1 MAINY
6 EEDWAKSKVTHVSS
20 AGGGV
25 NHYTGLKTTPSDRI
39 LKARRKL
46 IDEVYRLNNLQ
57 IALVNNNPTIVFPD
71 LVMMWATM
79 GKDPYK
85 WNYPPQFLDRH
96 DLKTLIANMKQDIKY
111 TQGFIRYEKQK
122 RKTSRKQKRKT
133 SRKQKRKTSR
143 KPKRKTSRKPKR
155 KASRKPKRKASRK
168 PN

>member
-6 EEDWAKSKVTHVSS
+6 EEDWAKSKVTHVSP
-20 AGGGV
+20 AGGGGV

-46 IDEVYRLNNLQ
+46 IDEVYRLNEIQ
-57 IALVNNNPTIVFPD
+57 ISLVNNNPTIVFPD
-71 LVMMWATM
+71 IVMMMATM

-111 TQGFIRYEKQK
+111 TQGFIRYEKQFTRTISK
-122 RKTSRKQKRKT
+122 IK
-133 SRKQKRKTSR
+133 
-143 KPKRKTSRKPKR
+143 
-155 KASRKPKRKASRK
+155 
-168 PN
+168 